1 MSSYFP
7 VEQRAAGVGFIY
19 NVGALGGAIGPV
31 MGASLAKGYGLGS
44 ALGVLS
50 VGFGLIVVLGV
61 GLNLPRKL
69 QALINPKVVRPED
82 GDDRYI
88 NSEDLFERV
97 RVRRVLNRRPEHTFI
112 ISKQNELRKP
122 RRDVNHGC
130 YQYIYRAIGD

>member
-31 MGASLAKGYGLGS
+31 MRASLAKGYGLGS

-88 NSEDLFERV
+88 NSEDLSSEFA
-97 RVRRVLNRRPEHTFI
+97 
-112 ISKQNELRKP
+112 SG
-122 RRDVNHGC
+122 GC
-130 YQYIYRAIGD
+130 